1 MKIQVAKMSGDII
14 DGYRHVVASDNYI
27 NFMDISD
34 NECTEILANDVLDC
48 FSDEKIQD
56 CIVSLVSKLRLGG
69 RLIIGG
75 KDLRLFCKLVL
86 NGLVDR
92 REASNILQ
100 NTNSM
105 PSLREITPLVEKTGL
120 NILRTQISGMHFE
133 VVAQRG

>member
-69 RLIIGG
+69 KLIIGG

-120 NILRTQISGMHFE
+120 NILSTQISGMHFE